1 MQLTNKEILEKAIQ
15 KAIDGGWK
23 PFADLVFDAV
33 SKDGSG
39 YAWCGHWERYVQ
51 MELNG
56 NLPPDYRPV
65 ARTHDLATERLIFN
79 HDFAKALWGE
89 EKYMAYF
96 AGYNEWSDATDIE
109 YVEDQ
114 DYDEEPH
121 EKKPIWQYHLQQMVI
136 SENPIQYLGEHLDG

>member
-1 MQLTNKEILEKAIQ
+1 MQLTNKEILEKAIT
-15 KAIDGGWK
+15 KAIDGGLTGYW
-23 PFADLVFDAV
+23 AD
-33 SKDGSG
+33 
-39 YAWCGHWERYVQ
+39 RYKRCQ
-51 MELNG
+51 ELDEMEYLTAG
-56 NLPPDYRPV
+56 NLYEEGHSP
-65 ARTHDLATERLIFN
+65 EELIFN
-79 HDFAKALWGE
+79 HGFAKALWGE